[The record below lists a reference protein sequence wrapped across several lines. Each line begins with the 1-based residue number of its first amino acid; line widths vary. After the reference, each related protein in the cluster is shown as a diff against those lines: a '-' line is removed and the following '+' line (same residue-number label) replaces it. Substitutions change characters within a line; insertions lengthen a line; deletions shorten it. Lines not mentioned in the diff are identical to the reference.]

1 MSLEYKNEFF
11 KTLDTKNQKEF
22 KILFDEDANDLDKW
36 KECFKK
42 FVELQKDKDVINLNF
57 LQIHGELN
65 REIFDE
71 LFEQSTNDNKIKVIK
86 LENCVFYKKF
96 DWSRTETHKIV
107 NIPLKIYFTG
117 SIFKDE
123 VLFEGVNFKEIMNFD
138 KVIFEKK
145 VNFSSSIFHKE
156 VTFNEAN
163 FKDESTTFANITFKE
178 YTSFQESKFHKYVTF
193 ENTSSLQIF
202 NFYKVSIKKIDLI
215 GSHFQK
221 PIFLA
226 LTDIDGYILK
236 KDNFENKETVRIL
249 KDIFEKE
256 NNFSEA
262 NIYYPVEQEFL
273 IDLLKDNKTSFPN
286 KKLNLLSLYIHK
298 YVSNF
303 GTDWLRV
310 LLVMIIFGFGV
321 GIIYQILPFEHKFIG
336 KCPNFTICNYMF
348 FGFLIIYLLYIKYD
362 SVKELFKKHNIPYFL
377 LSLLIIFFSIYIFSI
392 FISLIFDINI
402 LSYFEEQIENI
413 RNVSNYIIQLI
424 NPLNVFSSD
433 FFFNNKKNYFEH
445 INYFETFALFGVI
458 VKAITIALIYQFIIA
473 FRNYTRRK

>member
-11 KTLDTKNQKEF
+11 ETLDKEKQEEF
-22 KILFDEDANDLDKW
+22 KILFNEDANDLDEW
-36 KECFKK
+36 KKCLKSFI
-42 FVELQKDKDVINLNF
+42 ELQKDKDVINLNY
-57 LQIHGELN
+57 LQMHSELN

-86 LENCVFYKKF
+86 LENCVFYKRF
-96 DWSRTETHKIV
+96 DWSRIETHKIV

-178 YTSFQESKFHKYVTF
+178 YTSFQESKFYKYVTF

-226 LTDIDGYILK
+226 LTDIDEYILK

-262 NIYYPVEQEFL
+262 NIYYPIEQEFL

-303 GTDWLRV
+303 GTDWFRV
-310 LLVMIIFGFGV
+310 LLVMIIFGILV
-321 GIIYQILPFEHKFIG
+321 GIIYNFFPILNAYPCLNNE
-336 KCPNFTICNYMF
+336 NF
-348 FGFLIIYLLYIKYD
+348 YLLI
-362 SVKELFKKHNIPYFL
+362 L
-377 LSLLIIFFSIYIFSI
+377 LFFSILLYYAYYTFKHN
-392 FISLIFDINI
+392 NI
-402 LSYFEEQIENI
+402 KYVFLSYSIVFLFIFLIKIKNLTSLKDI
-413 RNVSNYIIQLI
+413 SNYIIQLI
-424 NPLNVFSSD
+424 NPLNLFNAD
-433 FFFNNKKNYFEH
+433 FYYYCCGYYKHVNYFE
-445 INYFETFALFGVI
+445 EFALVGVI
-458 VKAITIALIYQFIIA
+458 VKAVTIALIYQFIIA